1 MSRELSR
8 PGGGLAELL
17 RSEMLP
23 GCEEEVTARDSV
35 SSELV
40 GVVVVRDTLDAC

>member
-1 MSRELSR
+1 MSSELSK

-17 RSEMLP
+17 RSEILLS
-23 GCEEEVTARDSV
+23 CEVTARDSV

-40 GVVVVRDTLDAC
+40 GVVVVRDTLETC